1 MSLIRILLVSILGYL
16 VYKMIRPLFLGSVQR
31 PGMKD
36 QNHEEDNIQKKY
48 ADKIEDADFEEIE
61 E

>member
-1 MSLIRILLVSILGYL
+1 MSLMRILLISILGYL
-16 VYKMIRPLFLGSVQR
+16 VYKMIRPLFLGSA
-31 PGMKD
+31 P
-36 QNHEEDNIQKKY
+36 QNTRDKREGEEDNIQKKY

>member
-1 MSLIRILLVSILGYL
+1 
-16 VYKMIRPLFLGSVQR
+16 MIRPLFISAAG
-31 PGMKD
+31 
-36 QNHEEDNIQKKY
+36 QNSRKNPNREEDNIQKKY

>member
-16 VYKMIRPLFLGSVQR
+16 VYKMIRPLFISAAG
-31 PGMKD
+31 
-36 QNHEEDNIQKKY
+36 QNSRKNPNREEDNIQKKY